1 MLGKLI
7 KYDLKSMSRAF
18 IPMWI
23 LAPVISLMLSLS
35 IRGTI
40 AWEDSPIANYM
51 VSGTGMLTA
60 VMVLLFM
67 GVMIGLFVM
76 TILFVIQRFWK
87 GLLKEEGY
95 LMFTLPVEPWQL
107 ITAKG
112 LSATLITCIS
122 VADGIFS
129 CMILAVASTD
139 EVILELI
146 SVWSYIKQDI
156 ARIGPMIWVLILL
169 FIVMIIVG
177 LIKSIYQV
185 YASMALG
192 QLFEGHRIV
201 GSCVSYIGISI
212 VISVITSI
220 VMMIVSRILP
230 DSWLYYTINSSGT
243 IFGIT
248 YMILLILVA
257 ALQVV
262 VFHVITERIL
272 STRLN
277 LE

>member
-201 GSCVSYIGISI
+201 GSCVSYIGISV